1 MKASIMNVEEKLEVS
16 EWRKYC
22 RYMFQELCNK
32 EGRQCHSK
40 EELRA
45 LGSP

>member
-16 EWRKYC
+16 EGRKYY

-32 EGRQCHSK
+32 EGRQIMS
-40 EELRA
+40 
-45 LGSP
+45 